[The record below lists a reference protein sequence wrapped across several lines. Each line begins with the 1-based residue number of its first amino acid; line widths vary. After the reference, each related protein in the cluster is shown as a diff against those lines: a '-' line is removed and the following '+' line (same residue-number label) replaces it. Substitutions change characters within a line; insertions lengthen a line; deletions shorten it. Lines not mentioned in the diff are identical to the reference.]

1 MRIHTGN
8 GGGCGK
14 PELRDKSLIEED
26 LLNEYITLD
35 QAKNFINTSSLNFKN
50 WIFYFFEFISIPR
63 PILFD
68 ASNLPF
74 FFVRNP

>member
-26 LLNEYITLD
+26 LLNEYITLE
-35 QAKNFINTSSLNFKN
+35 QAKKLGDELVVGLNSDSSVKILKGKN
-50 WIFYFFEFISIPR
+50 R
-63 PILFD
+63 PIN
-68 ASNLPF
+68 NLEHRF
-74 FFVRNP
+74 SLLCSV